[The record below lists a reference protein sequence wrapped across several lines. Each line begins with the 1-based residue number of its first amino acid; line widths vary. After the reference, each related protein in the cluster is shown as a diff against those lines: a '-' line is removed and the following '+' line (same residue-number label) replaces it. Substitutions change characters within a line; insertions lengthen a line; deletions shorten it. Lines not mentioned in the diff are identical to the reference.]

1 MSEENV
7 EVIRRGWQAW
17 LRGDMEAL
25 VAEWDPDVVWD
36 TSHFRNWPESNYY
49 GVEGIRKFLDEWLE
63 VWGEYQIDVEE
74 VLPATDGRVVSL
86 FTHHGRGQQSGVPME
101 LEMAQIATLR
111 EGRVIR
117 FENYDDRAQALEA
130 AGLSE

>member
-1 MSEENV
+1 MSQENV
-7 EVIRRGWQAW
+7 EVIRRGWEAW

-25 VAEWDPDVVWD
+25 VTEWDPNVVWD

-63 VWGEYQIDVEE
+63 VWGDYEIDVEE
-74 VLPATDGRVVSL
+74 VLPAADGRVVSL

-111 EGRVIR
+111 EGQVIR
-117 FENYDDRAQALEA
+117 FENHDDRAEALEA